1 MSVRVLGIDFGDV
14 RTGIAVSDLLGWTAQ
29 PVGRVDSWNEEKLL
43 STIRGYI
50 EQFQVS
56 RIVLGFPKNMN
67 GSVGERGEKTKAF
80 AERLRQECNVDVV
93 LWDERLTTVASHR
106 ILSECNVRGK
116 KRKAQV
122 DTLSAE
128 LILQGYLDSIR

>member
-1 MSVRVLGIDFGDV
+1 MRILGIDFGDA
-14 RTGIAVSDLLGWTAQ
+14 RTGVAISDALGWTAQ
-29 PVGRVDSWNEEKLL
+29 PVGQLESWNQENLL
-43 STIRGYI
+43 LQIQKYVN
-50 EQFQVS
+50 QFQVE

-80 AERLRQECNVDVV
+80 AECLKRQCNVEVV

-106 ILSECNVRGK
+106 ILSECNVRGE
-116 KRKAQV
+116 KRKRQV

-128 LILQGYLDSIR
+128 LILQGYLDSLR

>member
-1 MSVRVLGIDFGDV
+1 MMRVLGIDFGDA
-14 RTGIAVSDLLGWTAQ
+14 RTGIAVSDPLGWTAQ
-29 PVGRVDSWNEEKLL
+29 PVGQLN
-43 STIRGYI
+43 
-50 EQFQVS
+50 S
-56 RIVLGFPKNMN
+56 RNMEHLIAEIQKIAERYKVERFVLGFPKNMN
-67 GSVGERGEKTKAF
+67 GTIGERGEKTDLF
-80 AERLRQECNVDVV
+80 AKMLKETCGVEIV

-116 KRKAQV
+116 KRKSQV